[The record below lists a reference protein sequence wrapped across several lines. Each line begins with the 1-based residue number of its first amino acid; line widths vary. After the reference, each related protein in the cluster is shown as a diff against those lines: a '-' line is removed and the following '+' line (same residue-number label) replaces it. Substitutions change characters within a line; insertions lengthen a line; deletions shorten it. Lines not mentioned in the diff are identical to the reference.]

1 MYILTNALDAVYDAV
16 YSMWWVILL
25 IVFAPRILRMIVNFI
40 DQVKEE
46 VKKDEIKVDKIN
58 AEEEKDKK

>member
-1 MYILTNALDAVYDAV
+1 MYILTNALDAVY
-16 YSMWWVILL
+16 SMGWVILL

>member
-1 MYILTNALDAVYDAV
+1 MYILTNALDAV